1 MNNPLVSILIPTYNR
16 AHSIDKTIDSIL
28 AQSYKN
34 WECIIV
40 DDGSTDETEAIVDK
54 YIKQDTRIFYTKRPF
69 SMIKGPSVC
78 RNIGLTLA
86 KGDYI
91 QFFDDDDTMFTNM
104 LECKINT
111 ILKENADVVVSPLQF
126 FDVTSN
132 QKTKEN
138 NIVAKQNSII
148 EDYILGNVSWYV
160 SGPLWKKDFLK
171 ISFDEK
177 IQTLDDWD
185 FNLRNLY
192 LNPKTA
198 YIHQPLQFYYIYPKG
213 QTLSTKAQMGDIN
226 QKMSSCYTYKKHL
239 SILKEKKILSN
250 KMEKCLVKRL
260 LSLLN
265 GFMVKKN
272 PEGKIL
278 YSFMKKHLRSL
289 GFVNMWKVKIGFLSY
304 SVFGVG
310 YRFFKI

>member
-1 MNNPLVSILIPTYNR
+1 MKNHLVSILIPTYNR
-16 AHSIDKTIDSIL
+16 AHSIGKTIDSIL
-28 AQSYKN
+28 AQTYKN

-40 DDGSTDETEAIVDK
+40 DDGSTDETEVIVEK
-54 YIKQDTRIFYTKRPF
+54 YIKQDTRIFYTKRPL
-69 SMIKGPSVC
+69 SMVKGPSVC

-91 QFFDDDDTMFTNM
+91 QFFDDDDTMFFNM
-104 LECKINT
+104 LEHKINVV
-111 ILKENADVVVSPLQF
+111 LKEKVDVVVSPLQF
-126 FDVTSN
+126 FDVESN
-132 QKTKEN
+132 QIIKQNTIITKEN
-138 NIVAKQNSII
+138 SIV

-160 SGPLWKKDFLK
+160 SGPLWKKDFLQ

-192 LNPKTA
+192 LNPKIA
-198 YIHQPLQFYYIYPKG
+198 YIYQPLQFYYIYPKG
-213 QTLSTKAQMGDIN
+213 QTLSTKGQMGDIN

-239 SILKEKKILSN
+239 SLLEEKNLLSK

-260 LSLLN
+260 LFLLN
-265 GFMVKKN
+265 GFLIKKN
-272 PEGKIL
+272 PEGELL
-278 YSFMKKHLRSL
+278 YSFMKRHLKSL

-304 SVFGVG
+304 RVFGMG
-310 YRFFKI
+310 HRFFKI